1 MIAARG
7 LFRSLRSELISR
19 GPGHFPRSTTTMMT
33 QRIGL
38 GIGLIVTV
46 LLPLALL
53 LFEVLRPV
61 ETISAILLLSGLW
74 TFMFGLLIQR
84 RTERL
89 YYSGFGVV
97 IILFSTFIVIPFR
110 FTLGL
115 VVVAIVALAVI
126 SAVSRPRVPALSS
139 AKASGQGS

>member
-1 MIAARG
+1 MSCGRRKA
-7 LFRSLRSELISR
+7 
-19 GPGHFPRSTTTMMT
+19 MMT
-33 QRIGL
+33 RRIGL
-38 GIGLIVTV
+38 GVGLIVTV
-46 LLPLALL
+46 LVPLALL

-74 TFMFGLLIQR
+74 TLVFGLLIQR

-89 YYSGFGVV
+89 YYSGFGVI
-97 IILFSTFIVIPFR
+97 IILFSTFVFIPFR

-126 SAVSRPRVPALSS
+126 SAVSRPRVSTLS
-139 AKASGQGS
+139 AKAAGQGS